1 LYKLPVVKDKVYRG
15 IGLDLSKDFKKDQT
29 VIWWGFNSTSTNLGV
44 MDTFFAKSGA
54 RTMFHI
60 AVESGV
66 SIKGYSAFPEEVW
79 LLRGTCLKVDAII
92 QVNYDV
98 PFIQMSELVIPWMLV
113 YSRKMPFNIIH
124 FPVPSAPFIDLSEK
138 KKYSDGLKK
147 LIMLGHEPLAKIT
160 AISESSQQQQSQRF
174 EPTTI
179 TALNDLMASLTFL
192 LPNLPITEMD
202 LLFEE
207 PNCPNLKYL
216 VFNTILITF
225 LFLNNFV

>member
-1 LYKLPVVKDKVYRG
+1 
-15 IGLDLSKDFKKDQT
+15 
-29 VIWWGFNSTSTNLGV
+29 
-44 MDTFFAKSGA
+44 
-54 RTMFHI
+54 
-60 AVESGV
+60 
-66 SIKGYSAFPEEVW
+66 
-79 LLRGTCLKVDAII
+79 
-92 QVNYDV
+92 
-98 PFIQMSELVIPWMLV
+98 
-113 YSRKMPFNIIH
+113 
-124 FPVPSAPFIDLSEK
+124 
-138 KKYSDGLKK
+138 
-147 LIMLGHEPLAKIT
+147 MLGHEPLAKIT

-225 LFLNNFV
+225 LFLNNFVEKKNQFFS